1 MLKIE
6 RKTNILN
13 FLKKQKIVQVKK
25 LSEQLNV
32 TKETIRNDLSE
43 LENEGYVKRH
53 HGGAILNS
61 QIFDSM
67 SLQDLIN
74 YPQLNEQSI
83 NTERLKNMHNHVF
96 ILGSFNVDITNVVPH
111 LPAPGE
117 SILASHSSFS
127 PGGKGANQALAASC
141 SQADVYFVTKI
152 GQDEFNHYAKRY
164 FENSKISNYKLF
176 ESTKSKTGCAVILV
190 SNESG
195 ENCIAISPGAN
206 MEITNSEVDY
216 LEDEIKNASV
226 ILLQLETNTS
236 AIKRA
241 IDIAKKNDVKVVL
254 NPAPYND
261 SLLNLL
267 SDIDIITPNETEAT
281 LISNVSINDLES
293 AKRAAKKI
301 YAMGVN
307 VVIITLGS
315 KGALCF
321 DGEQFI
327 LSPAYPAI
335 VKNTSGAG
343 DAFNG
348 AFASSLAQGKA
359 LLYSL
364 QYASAFASL
373 SVETD
378 CASSMPNHQMVLDRI
393 NQNINKIIP
402 KTFI

>member
-1 MLKIE
+1 M
-6 RKTNILN
+6 
-13 FLKKQKIVQVKK
+13 
-25 LSEQLNV
+25 
-32 TKETIRNDLSE
+32 TKETIRHDLSE
-43 LENEGYVKRH
+43 LENEGYVKRS
-53 HGGAILNS
+53 HGGAILNL

-67 SLQDLIN
+67 TLQDLIN
-74 YPQLNEQSI
+74 YPELNEQPI
-83 NTERLKNMHNHVF
+83 NTERVKNMHNHVF
-96 ILGSFNVDITNVVPH
+96 ILGSFNVDITNIVPH

-117 SILASHSSFS
+117 SILALKSSFS
-127 PGGKGANQALAASC
+127 PGGKGANQALAASYAQ
-141 SQADVYFVTKI
+141 SNVYFATKI
-152 GQDEFNHYAKRY
+152 GVDEFTNYAKRY
-164 FENSKISNYKLF
+164 FESSKISNYKLL
-176 ESTKSKTGCAVILV
+176 ESAKSKTGCAVILV

-195 ENCIAISPGAN
+195 ENCISICPGAN
-206 MEITNSEVDY
+206 MEITNSEVDC
-216 LEDEIKNASV
+216 LEDEIKNSTI
-226 ILLQLETNTS
+226 ILLQLETNTT

-241 IDIAKKNDVKVVL
+241 IDIAKKNAVKVIL

-281 LISNVSINDLES
+281 LISNVHITDIES
-293 AKRAAKKI
+293 AQQAAKKI
-301 YAMGVN
+301 YQMGVK

-327 LSPAYPAI
+327 FSPAYRAI

-348 AFASSLAQGKA
+348 AFASSLAQGKILRYA
-359 LLYSL
+359 L

-373 SVETD
+373 AVETD
-378 CASSMPNHQMVLDRI
+378 WASGMPNHQMVLDRI
-393 NQNINKIIP
+393 NQNIDKIIP

>member
-6 RKTNILN
+6 RKANIMN

-25 LSEQLNV
+25 LAEQLKV
-32 TKETIRNDLSE
+32 TTETVRNDLSE
-43 LENEGYVKRH
+43 LEIEGYIKRH

-61 QIFDSM
+61 QIFDSI

-83 NTERLKNMHNHVF
+83 NTQRLKNMHNHVF
-96 ILGSFNVDITNVVPH
+96 ILGSFNVDITNIVPH

-117 SILASHSSFS
+117 SVLALYSSFS

-141 SQADVYFVTKI
+141 SLSDVYFVTKI

-176 ESTKSKTGCAVILV
+176 ESVKSKTGCAVILV

-195 ENCIAISPGAN
+195 ENCISISPGAN

-216 LEDEIKNASV
+216 LEDEIKNSTV
-226 ILLQLETNTS
+226 MLLQLETNIN

-241 IDIAKKNDVKVVL
+241 IDIARKNNVKVIL

-281 LISNVSINDLES
+281 LISKVHISDIES
-293 AKRAAKKI
+293 AQKAAQKI
-301 YAMGVN
+301 YQMGVKI
-307 VVIITLGS
+307 VIITLGA

-327 LSPAYPAI
+327 FSPAYPAV

-348 AFASSLAQGKA
+348 AFAASLAQGKA

-373 SVETD
+373 AVETD
-378 CASSMPNHQMVLDRI
+378 SASGMPHHQMVLDRI
-393 NQNINKIIP
+393 NQNINKVIP